1 MELRFKRSEIGVPTP
16 DFVPSEPILPSE
28 TGNFTQPILCEG
40 EIRQIAVHL
49 IRPNP
54 AQPRTEF
61 DEEALVQLAD
71 SIRAYGILQP
81 LTVRPLPNPDS
92 DGKCYELVAGER
104 RLRAAKLIGCASV
117 PCVLVAIDG
126 KKSAELAIIENIQRK
141 DLNLFEEASAIA
153 SLIDLYALTQDQ
165 VAKRLSTSQSY
176 VANKLRIL
184 RLTPFERE
192 KILRHHLTE
201 RHARALLRI
210 ESPTERAQVLSDII
224 SRSLNVAQTEEY
236 IEKRINE
243 AKMPKKDAKKS
254 LQSKFILKDIRLFYN
269 TIDKAIA
276 TVRSAGVNII
286 SAKSESEDAI
296 ELTIR
301 IPKKGSAPQTDV
313 KSADEVAQERT
324 SQEMAPPAIALPE
337 IASQETASAST
348 VAQETT
354 SQKEQ
359 DLSQNKPTI
368 PMNPTTFDDTEA
380 VDSQDGF
387 ELGALTLT
395 GTLPA
400 FTMPQQELPA
410 ILLHRTEVG
419 FPLSLSLDGTD
430 DRLAVTQT
438 SAEKNR
444 SRPSDGSHPSDDS
457 DAADALIESFLEEI
471 SPV

>member
-1 MELRFKRSEIGVPTP
+1 MKWKTELPDAPQFGFFATP
-16 DFVPSEPILPSE
+16 AQEESPPYA
-28 TGNFTQPILCEG
+28 QPLLCEG
-40 EIRQIAVHL
+40 EIRQIGVHL

-54 AQPRTEF
+54 SQPRNEF

-81 LTVRPLPNPDS
+81 LSVRPLPNPDS

-104 RLRAAKLIGCASV
+104 RLRAAKLIGCESV
-117 PCVLVAIDG
+117 PCVLVCIDG

-210 ESPTERAQVLSDII
+210 ESLEQRGQVLSDII

-236 IEKRINE
+236 IEKQLNL
-243 AKMPKKDAKKS
+243 AKKPQKKE
-254 LQSKFILKDIRLFYN
+254 LQRKFILKDIRLFYN

-301 IPKKGSAPQTDV
+301 IPKKAKQAEAQK
-313 KSADEVAQERT
+313 KSAEEKGNAPSSAILPSANQAQ
-324 SQEMAPPAIALPE
+324 
-337 IASQETASAST
+337 
-348 VAQETT
+348 V
-354 SQKEQ
+354 
-359 DLSQNKPTI
+359 LSQNDADGTEESAR
-368 PMNPTTFDDTEA
+368 FD
-380 VDSQDGF
+380 QDNDFTF
-387 ELGALTLT
+387 ELGAFRTSEV
-395 GTLPA
+395 PA
-400 FTMPQQELPA
+400 AIQQGSSAETLPA

-419 FPLSLSLDGTD
+419 FPLA
-430 DRLAVTQT
+430 LAQED
-438 SAEKNR
+438 A
-444 SRPSDGSHPSDDS
+444 SDG
-457 DAADALIESFLEEI
+457 ARLIVTEEIQTQDMDLESFLEEI
-471 SPV
+471 TPV